1 MSEITTDIRFKDLFK
16 GLNMENIR
24 IPNDIKIPDEYYNY
38 LLDYVL
44 ERSYLNT
51 LSSREHFLS
60 SSYSD
65 KRITWLRILRLPI
78 HPDNMENYDLLSR
91 WQGVLS
97 VLHTWGYR
105 LIFLL
110 QRVNGE
116 TNIYIGTSSPYQ
128 GISSVDA
135 IEQIKEAASANMPGI
150 GLDPIKDLTS
160 ITKIQKKLLSHSIVG
175 AVTGIPSLRENSDNS
190 ILQTLDNLAFGIRDM
205 EGMEKD
211 YSMVIIADPVNDTT
225 IADTISKIRTLSSNI
240 HTKVSRNVSE
250 SESRSENKTEGAMVG
265 TIIGLLTTALMEGV
279 TNGTADSAGVMA
291 GMNFGNSLAGSLGLM
306 KQVSLNFTKNVT
318 TEYLDKFAKYAEEL
332 TEKHIERLKKGR
344 NLGFWNVGIY
354 VLGNS
359 KKDVTTVLGM
369 LRSVYS
375 GKDSYVEP
383 IRVQILSDKSNALDI
398 VKNNLDL
405 IPLVFDKDTDLNKEW
420 HIFGKMYQYI
430 STPLNTE
437 ELSIATSLPRRDV
450 PGLRFVKTAVRFAN
464 NPAEVKGDTITLG
477 NIVDSGIVQ
486 NNKYKISID
495 ALVRH
500 SIVTGSTGSG
510 KSTTCKTIISEV
522 LKRNIPVLIIEPA
535 KDDYVRWAIEMNKS
549 LPEKDKFNI
558 YMPGVE
564 SFEGNR
570 VSRLCLNP
578 FQPGA
583 ILGAPID
590 MVTRCEQLT
599 AILNASLPVSD
610 ILPVLI
616 DETIFSYLKKEIGND
631 FINGEVSQRKDY
643 PKLEGLSSMAK
654 EILRSRNY
662 EEKVQENIGASLET
676 RFNYL
681 TRGNRGKILNVIRS
695 TNFDDLFSKPTI
707 INVSRIP
714 NIKDKALI
722 MSLLM
727 LSLYEY
733 RLSKYQYD
741 LEYRKKAQE
750 NKLLHLTVIEEA
762 HNLLMKPPSD
772 NGNSGNPQQASADLF
787 SNILSEIRGY
797 GQGILIVDQIPTR
810 LISDAIKNTNYKIVH
825 RMTSPDDCQVM
836 AAGLALRP
844 DQKSIIPALEIGNA
858 IICGDMDD
866 AAAWVKVDKPLY

>member
-1 MSEITTDIRFKDLFK
+1 MSEITADVRYRDLFK
-16 GLNMENIR
+16 GLNMGNIR
-24 IPNDIKIPDEYYNY
+24 IPNDINIPDEYYNY

-51 LSSREHFLS
+51 VSTRENFISSPV
-60 SSYSD
+60 SD

-78 HPDNMENYDLLSR
+78 HPDNMENYNLISR

-105 LIFLL
+105 LVFLL

-116 TNIYIGTSSPYQ
+116 TNIYLGTCSPSQ
-128 GISSVDA
+128 GISSRDA
-135 IEQIKEAASANMPGI
+135 IEQVKEAASANMPGI
-150 GLDPIKDLTS
+150 GLEPINDLAA
-160 ITKIQKKLLSHSIVG
+160 ITKIQKKLSSHSIIG
-175 AVTGIPSLRENSDNS
+175 AVTGIPSLREDSDKGF
-190 ILQTLDNLAFGIRDM
+190 LQTLDNLAFGIRDM
-205 EGMEKD
+205 DGMEKD
-211 YSMVIIADPVNDTT
+211 YSMVVIADPVNDIT
-225 IADTISKIRTLSSNI
+225 IADTISKIRTLGSNI
-240 HTKVSRNVSE
+240 HINVSRNVSE
-250 SESRSENKTEGAMVG
+250 AESRSENKTKGAMAG
-265 TIIGLLTTALMEGV
+265 TILGLLSTALMEGV
-279 TNGTADSAGVMA
+279 TGGAAGSGGVIA
-291 GMNFGNSLAGSLGLM
+291 GMNIGNGIAGSLGLM

-318 TEYLDKFAKYAEEL
+318 SEYLDKFAKYAEEL

-354 VLGNS
+354 VLGNT
-359 KKDVTTVLGM
+359 KKDVTTVVGM

-375 GKDSYVEP
+375 GKDSYIEP
-383 IRVQILSDKSNALDI
+383 IRVQILNDKSNALDI

-405 IPLVFDKDTDLNKEW
+405 IPLICDNNANLNTEW

-464 NPAEVKGDTITLG
+464 NPAETTGDTITLG
-477 NIVDSGIVQ
+477 NVVDSGIVQ

-500 SIVTGSTGSG
+500 GIVSGSTGSG

-535 KDDYVRWAIEMNKS
+535 KDEYVRWALEMNKS
-549 LPEKDKFNI
+549 LPEGKKFNI

-564 SFEGNR
+564 SFENER

-578 FQPGA
+578 FQPA
-583 ILGAPID
+583 AVKGAPID
-590 MVTRCEQLT
+590 MITRSEQLT
-599 AILNASLPVSD
+599 AILNLSLPVSD
-610 ILPVLI
+610 VLPVLI
-616 DETIFSYLKKEIGND
+616 DETLYAYLNKEIGSE
-631 FINGEVSQRKDY
+631 FLNGEMKQRNDY
-643 PKLEGLSSMAK
+643 PKIDGLSSMAR

-662 EEKVQENIGASLET
+662 EDKVQENIGASLET

-681 TRGNRGKILNVIRS
+681 CRGTRGKVLNVIRS
-695 TNFDDLFSKPTI
+695 TDFDDLFSKPTI
-707 INVSRIP
+707 INVSRIA
-714 NIKDKALI
+714 NVKDKALI

-733 RLSKYQYD
+733 RMSKYQYD
-741 LEYRKKAQE
+741 KNYRKKAQD
-750 NKLLHLTVIEEA
+750 NKLLHMTVVEEA
-762 HNLLMKPPSD
+762 HNLLMKPVAD
-772 NGNSGNPQQASADLF
+772 TGNSGNPQQAAADLF

-825 RMTSPDDCQVM
+825 RLTSPDDCEVM
-836 AAGLALRP
+836 AAGLALRS

-866 AAAWVKVDKPLY
+866 AAAWVKIDKPLY